1 MPLSSNSLIHF
12 TKNKSNLKGILENDF
27 RVKYCLE
34 KVITK
39 DTVYDFVIPMVS
51 FCDIPLSE
59 IKNHQ
64 KNYGC
69 YGIGLTKRW
78 AQKNGLNPVL
88 YLDTSSKLA
97 ENTLEVIYDK
107 TFTNPSSGLNRT
119 KLALA
124 DFFRYVKNY
133 QAPLIRNKKIIN
145 QNYRFSDEREW
156 RYCPEKASLFD
167 NPYLIDDKKTYDKYI
182 RNKNIF
188 NSKLINIRLEFL
200 PDDIT
205 YIIINNDSE
214 IIEIIQHLEKCKGK
228 RFSLEQIRR
237 LTTRILTTEQIKSDI

>member
-1 MPLSSNSLIHF
+1 MALSSNSLIHF
-12 TKNKSNLKGILENDF
+12 TKSKSSLKGILENDF

-34 KVITK
+34 KVKTK
-39 DTVYDFVIPMVS
+39 NLMFDFAIPMVS

-69 YGIGLTKRW
+69 YGIGLTKNW
-78 AQKNGLNPVL
+78 AKMNGLNPVL
-88 YLDTSSKLA
+88 YLDTHSNLA
-97 ENTLEVIYDK
+97 EHTLDVIYDK
-107 TFTNPSSGLNRT
+107 TFTNSNSTLNKT

-133 QAPLIRNKKIIN
+133 QAPLIRNKKMIDK
-145 QNYRFSDEREW
+145 NYRFSDEREW
-156 RYCPEKASLFD
+156 RYCPEKSSLKG
-167 NPYLIDDKKTYDKYI
+167 NPYIIDDEKTYKNYI
-182 RNKNIF
+182 KTKNSFNNK
-188 NSKLINIRLEFL
+188 LDNIRLSFS

-205 YIIINNDSE
+205 YIIINDDSE

-237 LTTRILTTEQIKSDI
+237 LTTRILTTSQIKSDI